1 VKNFPASISEGHAD
15 YSELKRLCT
24 SLFVSAGGAEQLTS
38 ALPQILQDAI
48 DFVIDPVRTAR
59 NSVAELDSV
68 EKTFIGLKVEH
79 FLRDFL
85 NVPSGVRDLVIDGT
99 DVDVKNTVS
108 STWTIPPE
116 TYRSEEPCLL
126 IAIADAEKRFW
137 LGLIIAKP
145 SYLTKAGNRDSK
157 RSVSAEGLRNIFWI
171 VAGASLPPSRFQ
183 NIDLKRFRELRMIR
197 GGSKRAAQ
205 FFRENL
211 GKAVDRVVL
220 QTLLHDQLDY
230 MKRLRGNGG
239 ARDILKKDAI
249 ILLSSTFDKAK
260 LEELGLVTASNEFW
274 VAVSKSKCN

>member
-1 VKNFPASISEGHAD
+1 LKNFPTSISVGHPD
-15 YSELKRLCT
+15 YSELKRLCA
-24 SLFVSAGGAEQLTS
+24 SLFDSGGGSEKLTA

-59 NSVAELDSV
+59 NSVSELDNV

>member
-1 VKNFPASISEGHAD
+1 MRVKTFPPSILSTHID
-15 YSELKRLCT
+15 YEELLRLRNAIYK
-24 SLFVSAGGAEQLTS
+24 SAGGGDVLQA
-38 ALPQILQDAI
+38 ALPQLLQEAI

-59 NSVAELDSV
+59 NSIAELDSV

-85 NVPSGVRDLVIDGT
+85 NVPSGLRDLVIDGT

-108 STWTIPPE
+108 TTWTIPPE

-126 IAIADAEKRFW
+126 IAIADADKKFW
-137 LGLIIAKP
+137 LGLIVAK
-145 SYLTKAGNRDSK
+145 SAYLTKAGNRDSK
-157 RSVSAEGLRNIFWI
+157 RSVSAEGLRNIFWL
-171 VAGASLPPSRFQ
+171 VEGASLPPSRFH
-183 NIDLKRFRELRMIR
+183 NIDLKRFRELRLMK

-211 GKAVDRVVL
+211 NTIIHRVVV

-239 ARDILKKDAI
+239 ARDILI
-249 ILLSSTFDKAK
+249 NENIVLLSNTYEKA
-260 LEELGLVTASNEFW
+260 ELNDRGISIGANDIW
-274 VAVSKSKCN
+274 IAVQKS

>member
-1 VKNFPASISEGHAD
+1 VKKFPASISKVHRD
-15 YSELKRLCT
+15 YNELARLRD
-24 SLFVSAGGAEQLTS
+24 SIHESAGGQRALEV

-59 NSVAELDSV
+59 NSISDLDSV

-85 NVPSGVRDLVIDGT
+85 NVPSGLRDLVIDGT

-108 STWTIPPE
+108 TTWTIPPE

-126 IAIADAEKRFW
+126 IAIADSDKKFW
-137 LGLIIAKP
+137 LGLIVAKAD
-145 SYLTKAGNRDSK
+145 YLTKAGNRDSK
-157 RSVSAEGLRNIFWI
+157 RSISAEGLRNILWL
-171 VAGASLPPSRFQ
+171 VDGAALPPSRFH
-183 NIDLKRFRELRMIR
+183 NVDLMRFRELRKVK

-205 FFRENL
+205 FFSENL
-211 GKAVDRVVL
+211 NKPFHRIVV

-239 ARDILKKDAI
+239 ARDLLQVRGVA
-249 ILLSSTFDKAK
+249 LLSSSYEKA
-260 LEELGLVTASNEFW
+260 ELKKRAIDTSSGDIW
-274 VAVSKSKCN
+274 VAVPNK

>member
-1 VKNFPASISEGHAD
+1 MPH
-15 YSELKRLCT
+15 
-24 SLFVSAGGAEQLTS
+24 
-38 ALPQILQDAI
+38 ILQDAI

-59 NSVAELDSV
+59 NSISELDSV

-85 NVPSGVRDLVIDGT
+85 NVPSGLRDLVIDGT

-108 STWTIPPE
+108 TTWTIPPE

-126 IAIADAEKRFW
+126 IAIADVDKKFW
-137 LGLIIAKP
+137 LGLIVAK
-145 SYLTKAGNRDSK
+145 SNYLTTAGNRDSK
-157 RSVSAEGLRNIFWI
+157 RSVSAVGLRNILWL
-171 VAGASLPPSRFQ
+171 VEGAPLPSSRFH
-183 NIDLKRFRELRMIR
+183 NIDFKRFRELRQIK

-211 GKAVDRVVL
+211 NVPVNRVVV

-239 ARDILKKDAI
+239 ARDVLLKEN
-249 ILLSSTFDKAK
+249 ILLLSNTYEKGEFKSRGIAVGGDDIWIAIQKAK
-260 LEELGLVTASNEFW
+260 PI
-274 VAVSKSKCN
+274 